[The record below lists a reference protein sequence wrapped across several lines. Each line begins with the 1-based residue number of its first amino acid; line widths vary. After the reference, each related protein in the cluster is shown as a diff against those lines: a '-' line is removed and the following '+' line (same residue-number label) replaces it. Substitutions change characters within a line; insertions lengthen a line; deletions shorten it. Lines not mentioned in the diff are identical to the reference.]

1 LEWTF
6 IITSKCTILTWED
19 IKYLYTYLLQHYW
32 EKIASKDIVNED
44 ILRPYVEACVE
55 LCWYSVI
62 TCPPIDYIF
71 TAEKLDDF
79 RGYTKNGE
87 EVDYVVWPAMYLHQ
101 FGPCLYKGVVQFK
114 QGSQWC
120 RQIRGVQG

>member
-1 LEWTF
+1 MQDIPVQNSKIVHDARKSCARQF
-6 IITSKCTILTWED
+6 IPHLCQ
-19 IKYLYTYLLQHYW
+19 YYW
-32 EKIASKDIVNED
+32 EKIASTDIANED
-44 ILRPYVEACVE
+44 IFKPYVEACIE

-101 FGPCLYKGVVQFK
+101 FGPLLYQGVVQFK
-114 QGSQWC
+114 QGNH
-120 RQIRGVQG
+120 